1 MFEAPCSRLLCCNRE
16 EVEEM
21 KEQYNILRLKTVAL
35 QTQVGRQ
42 LTVQWTDE
50 DSDLSMTT
58 WAGDVR
64 ICEVTRY
71 LAAQKK
77 YVLRFKCGYEKIVDA
92 LPLIQMVESSAD
104 VMASKKVKT
113 KKGVVQAT
121 QEWEQDISTKCTI
134 PNADE
139 RCATVP
145 ALVVDIDAANFAET
159 EARLLREQKELQQ
172 RASVLRMQQE
182 EATATALA
190 LQAKAAAEK
199 SQKKKE
205 DDDALAYAEQE
216 RLRKESEAAT
226 ATAIALQEKEAAE
239 TLQKK
244 KENDD
249 ALAFAAQEQLRK
261 ESEASTA
268 TALALQARVAAETLQ
283 KKKEDDDALAS
294 AEQERLRKESEVSAR
309 DNEEREG
316 IIKGTYPKQDLFK
329 TLDYLREH
337 GMGKGWHTDL
347 QLPDHLPTFYVDD
360 TLNSPA
366 AQNEAPKE
374 EPQPESFKSMIEGLV
389 QQELDR
395 RGSQILA
402 PKPSNRKRKR
412 AARRIH
418 VKVEKV
424 NDEGPRNEVSD
435 SDSSVEFLQNSAN
448 TARRILWQRGHN
460 AMLPSMKKQII
471 EDATVDSVAEAH
483 GPLKEYGFAIV
494 RDMAEAFAPKN
505 RCTREQR
512 DFITKCKATIM

>member
-1 MFEAPCSRLLCCNRE
+1 
-16 EVEEM
+16 
-21 KEQYNILRLKTVAL
+21 
-35 QTQVGRQ
+35 
-42 LTVQWTDE
+42 
-50 DSDLSMTT
+50 
-58 WAGDVR
+58 
-64 ICEVTRY
+64 
-71 LAAQKK
+71 
-77 YVLRFKCGYEKIVDA
+77 
-92 LPLIQMVESSAD
+92 
-104 VMASKKVKT
+104 
-113 KKGVVQAT
+113 
-121 QEWEQDISTKCTI
+121 
-134 PNADE
+134 
-139 RCATVP
+139 
-145 ALVVDIDAANFAET
+145 LVVGIDAANFSET

-199 SQKKKE
+199 SQKKKEDDDALAYAEQERLRKESEAATATAIALQEKEAAETLQKKKE

-309 DNEEREG
+309 DNEKREG

-412 AARRIH
+412 AARRKH

-424 NDEGPRNEVSD
+424 NDEGPHNEDSD

-505 RCTREQR
+505 RCTR
-512 DFITKCKATIM
+512 